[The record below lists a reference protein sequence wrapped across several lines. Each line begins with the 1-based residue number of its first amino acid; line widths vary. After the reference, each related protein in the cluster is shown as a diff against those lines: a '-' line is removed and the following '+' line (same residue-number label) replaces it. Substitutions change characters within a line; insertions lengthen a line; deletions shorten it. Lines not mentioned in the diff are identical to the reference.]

1 MLANITNMEH
11 VGVDH
16 LKLIENWKPMFHQ
29 PQKYQ
34 NPSNQVLRRSVDVSW
49 KTLRKTAGE
58 NMSEPEPE
66 PLPTQCSADGT
77 YTRIEMHVFN
87 MESFVL
93 ACELYIT
100 IWSLAMENHRF

>member
-34 NPSNQVLRRSVDVSW
+34 NPSNQVLRRSVDV
-49 KTLRKTAGE
+49 TGR
-58 NMSEPEPE
+58 
-66 PLPTQCSADGT
+66 
-77 YTRIEMHVFN
+77 
-87 MESFVL
+87 
-93 ACELYIT
+93 LYAKRLGKI
-100 IWSLAMENHRF
+100 